1 MYWRLFIVSLFLI
14 GVGAPRAGAQSSTT
28 SHVYIF
34 PLMADGTA
42 AGTSYRSTLK
52 MTRVSGSTAMECT
65 VTQRNTSASFTGATG
80 YFYPAYVTD
89 AGFSP
94 ASQSLV
100 ILDPHLGLPWEIL
113 RTSGQSPLQTGYA
126 KLSCP
131 EEVQA
136 QLQVSLLDAKNNK
149 LGEAT
154 IPPATQGSSFQFL
167 IDRRD
172 GTRLGFSIINDS
184 AAGGQFGLIAR
195 DQFNF
200 EVTRQYDIIN
210 PWSQVSR
217 FVDQMLTLPPGFVGT
232 VELIGATTGEQNYAV
247 GLQFTG
253 TVFTTVQPLV
263 RSTPL
268 P

>member
-1 MYWRLFIVSLFLI
+1 MYRRLFIVSLFLI
-14 GVGAPRAGAQSSTT
+14 AWAPPAGAQTSTT
-28 SHVYIF
+28 SNVYIF
-34 PLMADGTA
+34 PLFADGTA

-52 MTRVSGSTAMECT
+52 MTRVSGSTSMECT

-94 ASQSLV
+94 ASQSVVTLY
-100 ILDPHLGLPWEIL
+100 PYLPWEIL
-113 RTSGQSPLQTGYA
+113 RTGAQSPLQTGYA

-131 EEVQA
+131 SDVQA
-136 QLQVSLLDAKNNK
+136 QLQVSLSDSQNNK

-154 IPPATQGSSFQFL
+154 IAPATQGSSFQFL

-172 GTRLGFSIINDS
+172 GTRLGFSLINDS
-184 AAGGQFGLIAR
+184 AAGGQFALIAR

-232 VELIGATTGEQNYAV
+232 VELVGVTSGEQNYAV
-247 GLQFTG
+247 GLQYTG

>member
-14 GVGAPRAGAQSSTT
+14 VWAPRAGAQSSTV
-28 SHVYIF
+28 SNVYVF
-34 PLMADGTA
+34 PLFADGTA
-42 AGTSYRSTLK
+42 GGNTYRSTVK
-52 MTRVSGSTAMECT
+52 VTRLSSSTTIQCT
-65 VTQRNTSASFTGATG
+65 LTQRNTSASFTGATG
-80 YFYPAYVTD
+80 YFYPAYTVD

-94 ASQSLV
+94 ASESL
-100 ILDPHLGLPWEIL
+100 INFYPFLPWEIL
-113 RTSGQSPLQTGYA
+113 RTSGQSALTTGYA

-131 EEVQA
+131 ATVQP
-136 QLQVSLLDAKNNK
+136 QVQISLSDSKNNK

-154 IPPATQGSSFQFL
+154 IGPATQGASFQFL

-172 GTRLGFSIINDS
+172 GTRLGFSLINDS
-184 AAGGQFGLIAR
+184 PTGGQFALIAR

-200 EVTRQYDIIN
+200 EVTRQYDIIE

-217 FVDQMLTLPPGFVGT
+217 FVDQMLTLPSDFVGS
-232 VELIGATTGEQNYAV
+232 VEVVGVTSGEQNYAV
-247 GLQFTG
+247 GLQYTG
-253 TVFTTVQPLV
+253 TVFTTIQPLV